1 MRAVMKPFRVRW
13 LGLALAGLL
22 AACSTPQR
30 SGPPVAP
37 AAPVTRAAAAAY
49 NAGLDIFHPVAA
61 RHGMV
66 VSEQALASR
75 AGLEMLRAGGNAVD
89 AAVAVGFALAVTLPN
104 AGNLGGGGFMMVHEA
119 HGGRDHALDFRET
132 APMGAA
138 RDMYLDARGEVADGR
153 SLYTHQAVGV
163 PGTVAGLTHALE
175 RWGSLPLSQVMAPAI
190 RLAEQGYP
198 VSPTLAGA
206 LARSAGP
213 MGRWPATR
221 AIFWRDG
228 RPLRAGEH
236 LVQRD
241 LARSLRLIARHGAD
255 AFYRGPIG
263 AGLVAEMA
271 RHDGLITAR
280 DLVAYR
286 AVERPP
292 IVAEY
297 RGYRIVT
304 MPPPSSGG
312 VHLAQIL
319 NMIEP
324 WPLAQWGA
332 GSARTMHH
340 MAEAMKL
347 AYADRAQYLGDTDFV
362 DVPVAGLV
370 SKAYARHLAAGVA
383 PDRARPATDIRPGRP
398 QPYES
403 DQTTHFSVADA
414 AGNAVAV
421 TYTLNTNFGSG
432 IVAAGTGILLNNEMD
447 DFSAKPG
454 VANVYGLIGAE
465 ANAIQPGKRPLSS
478 MTPTIVL
485 RDGQPWLV
493 TGSPGG
499 ARIITTVL
507 ETVVDAIDFGMNPAE
522 AAAQPRFH
530 HQWQPDE
537 LRVEKG
543 FSPDTLALLRRYG
556 HHVVVKPTMGKTQTI
571 LIRDGMLYGASDPRN
586 PDGAALGY

>member
-1 MRAVMKPFRVRW
+1 MKSFPMRW
-13 LGLALAGLL
+13 ISLGLFGLL
-22 AACSTPQR
+22 TACAAPSGTDTPVPRGVTQ
-30 SGPPVAP
+30 AP
-37 AAPVTRAAAAAY
+37 ATQAAAAAY
-49 NAGLDIFHPVAA
+49 DAGLDVFHPVAA
-61 RHGMV
+61 RRGMV

-75 AGLEMLRAGGNAVD
+75 AGLEMLQAGGNAVD
-89 AAVAVGFALAVTLPN
+89 AAVTVGFTLAVTLPN

-119 HGGRDHALDFRET
+119 RSDRDYALDFREM
-132 APMGAA
+132 APLQAR
-138 RDMYLDARGEVADGR
+138 RDMYLDAQGQVVDGR

-163 PGTVAGLTHALE
+163 PGTVAGLTHALK

-198 VSPTLAGA
+198 VSQTLART
-206 LARSAGP
+206 LARNADP

-228 RPLRAGEH
+228 RPLQAGEL
-236 LVQRD
+236 LVQHD
-241 LARSLRLIARHGAD
+241 LAHSLRLIARQGAD

-263 AGLVAEMA
+263 TLIAAEMV
-271 RHDGLITAR
+271 RHGGLITTQA
-280 DLVAYR
+280 LASYR
-286 AVERPP
+286 TVERPP
-292 IVAEY
+292 IVGTY

-312 VHLAQIL
+312 VHLTQIL
-319 NMIEP
+319 NMMES
-324 WPLAQWGA
+324 WPVAEWGA
-332 GSARTMHH
+332 GSAQTIHH

-347 AYADRAQYLGDTDFV
+347 AYADRSKYLGDTDFV
-362 DVPVAGLV
+362 KVPVAGLI
-370 SKAYARHLAAGVA
+370 SKAYARQLAAGIES
-383 PDRARPATDIRPGRP
+383 DRARPAVDILPGRP

-403 DQTTHFSVADA
+403 GQTTHFSVADA

-432 IVAAGTGILLNNEMD
+432 IVADGTGILLNNEMD
-447 DFSAKPG
+447 DFSAKSG
-454 VANVYGLIGAE
+454 VANVYGLTGGE
-465 ANAIQPGKRPLSS
+465 ANAIEPRKRPLSS

-485 RDGQPWLV
+485 REGRPWLV

-543 FSPDTLALLRRYG
+543 LSPDTLALLRGYG
-556 HHVVVKPTMGKTQTI
+556 HRIALKPAMGRTQTI
-571 LIRDGMLYGASDPRN
+571 LIRDGVLYGASDPRD